1 MFSSLIK
8 NLSILKKF
16 LFINLLIFIF
26 IGTFTIIYLNYV
38 QPNLI
43 KKKTSLQIEVINN
56 TISNLN
62 RLDIAFKKDEVKKF
76 LLSTRFLF
84 QNLDRVIF
92 FNESF
97 EILADTDTLDLDP
110 RSFSSRIEI
119 VEFDL
124 QNNEDKE
131 KSSDELIDSKKKS
144 QFKDTL
150 QEYSISDDYG
160 KPVTFTIETYNKFKL
175 STIKNVLLNDQNVG
189 YILISQ
195 NANDVKTAINERK
208 TFVIRTAI
216 LIAIVIFIFSLVL
229 NRYFLKPIKNLVN
242 YTENIK
248 DKSKKKIDIKTAINE
263 RKTFVIRTAILIAVV
278 IFIFSLVLNRYFLKP
293 IKNLV
298 NYTENIKEKSKKKID
313 IKSLIERND
322 ELGTLSLSLDEMTN
336 ELQKRVNTAENFS
349 TDLVHEI
356 RNPLASLK
364 SASEILEVTND
375 NIEKEKLTKIL
386 THDVERIER
395 LITDYSQMLKDEVA
409 ITKESMKILDLKKIA
424 DSVVDDFNAIYNTKR
439 GINIDLQFK
448 NSGEKFNIKGIEN
461 RIEQVLANLLE
472 NSISFSKDNQKII
485 VKLSQKKDGKIS
497 LSVIDE
503 GIGFKE
509 KNTDK
514 IFRRFYSNRPDK
526 FGEHSGLGLNI
537 VKNLV
542 DLHGGQ
548 VIASNN
554 VSKKGAKVEI
564 IFPKFN

>member
-26 IGTFTIIYLNYV
+26 IGTLTIIYLNYV

-56 TISNLN
+56 TINNLN
-62 RLDIAFKKDEVKKF
+62 RLNIEFEKNEVKKF

-124 QNNEDKE
+124 QNNQDKE
-131 KSSDELIDSKKKS
+131 KTIDEFIDTKKKDE
-144 QFKDTL
+144 FEERL
-150 QEYSISDDYG
+150 QEYSVSDDYG
-160 KPVTFTIETYNKFKL
+160 KPVTFTNETYNKFKL
-175 STIKNVLLNDQNVG
+175 STIKNVLIDDENVG

-195 NANDVKTAINERK
+195 NANDV
-208 TFVIRTAI
+208 
-216 LIAIVIFIFSLVL
+216 
-229 NRYFLKPIKNLVN
+229 
-242 YTENIK
+242 
-248 DKSKKKIDIKTAINE
+248 KTAINE

-313 IKSLIERND
+313 IKSLIKRND

-364 SASEILEVTND
+364 SASELLEVTNS
-375 NIEKEKLTKIL
+375 NPEKEKLTKIL

-409 ITKESMKILDLKKIA
+409 ITRESMKILDLKKIA

-472 NSISFSKDNQKII
+472 NSISFSKDNQNIV

-514 IFRRFYSNRPDK
+514 IFKRFYSNRPDK

-554 VSKKGAKVEI
+554 VNKKGAKVEI
-564 IFPKFN
+564 IFPKLN